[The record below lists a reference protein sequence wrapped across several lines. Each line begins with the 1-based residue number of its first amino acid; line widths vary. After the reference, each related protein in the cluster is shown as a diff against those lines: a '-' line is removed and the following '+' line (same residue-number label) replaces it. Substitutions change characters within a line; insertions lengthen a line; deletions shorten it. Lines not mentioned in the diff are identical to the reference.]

1 MKLFIA
7 IFVTVLIAAA
17 QCAQTGNRPSHKD
30 FQKMVKETATF
41 VNTFSGNSDQFQNAV
56 NDQCSKA
63 PKDLTDAQ
71 INQFTNAVCD
81 KIKPSSNYQCDDYK
95 AAVANCQE

>member
-7 IFVTVLIAAA
+7 IFVTALIAAA
-17 QCAQTGNRPSHKD
+17 QCGQTGNKPKPKE

-41 VNTFSGNSDQFQNAV
+41 VNTFSGNNDQFQAAV
-56 NDQCSKA
+56 NDQCSRA
-63 PKDLTDAQ
+63 PKDLTQQQ

-81 KIKPSSNYQCDDYK
+81 QIKPSSNYQCDDFK
-95 AAVANCQE
+95 AAVANC